1 MLFGTSLL
9 GRLGLFHFMQ
19 RIMKNMRPSH
29 FQYRETIKDLQ
40 ACLYRYDDGDEADL
54 IRELKAGNMSNN
66 GHKYSDKEIEEL
78 KLSGKFKKRYG
89 F

>member
-9 GRLGLFHFMQ
+9 GRLRLFHFMQ
-19 RIMKNMRPSH
+19 QIMKNMRPSH
-29 FQYRETIKDLQ
+29 FQYREAIKDLQ
-40 ACLYRYDDGDEADL
+40 ACLYRYDNGDNADL
-54 IRELKAGNMSNN
+54 IRKLKAGSMSNN
-66 GHKYSDKEIEEL
+66 HHKYSDEEIEEL